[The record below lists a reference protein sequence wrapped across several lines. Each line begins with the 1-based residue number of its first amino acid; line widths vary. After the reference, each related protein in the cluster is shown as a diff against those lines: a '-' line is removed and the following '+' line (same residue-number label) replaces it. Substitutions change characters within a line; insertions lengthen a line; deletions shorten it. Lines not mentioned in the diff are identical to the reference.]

1 MKLIK
6 GEIRSIDSVNRII
19 EIKSNIKIDYLYL
32 TRSLM
37 NRFKVLLK
45 EGCYIEAETIDI
57 GENKE
62 NKIIFEI
69 ISFIKIVQTIKD
81 QTYVLYDMRNI
92 KKGIMEV
99 INKDNN
105 KMFIDLEFTMP
116 EYGTRGAFKSEIV
129 QYGYIIENKDGEILD
144 EKSALIKTN
153 LAVSERTYEFI
164 NKTEAD
170 FSDATSPLEFYQTMK
185 QALALY
191 QPVIIV
197 WGSNDI
203 LMLDSFYKDY
213 NVEPLTTRASFI
225 NIMQL
230 IKNYLGFKYDIGL
243 FKAKSYF
250 EDEIIEEQTHDA
262 KGDAIATRD
271 VYHLFQDYIKSRS

>member
-19 EIKSNIKIDYLYL
+19 EIKSTIKIDYLYL

-37 NRFKVLLK
+37 NRFKMLLK

-62 NKIIFEI
+62 NKVIFEI

-81 QTYVLYDMRNI
+81 QTHILYDMRNI
-92 KKGIMEV
+92 KKGIMDV
-99 INKDNN
+99 INKDKN

-116 EYGTRGAFKSEIV
+116 EYGAHGTFKAEII
-129 QYGYIIENKDGEILD
+129 QYGFIIENKDGKVLK
-144 EKSALIKTN
+144 EKSDLIKTN
-153 LAVSERTYEFI
+153 QTISDRTYEFI
-164 NKTEAD
+164 NKSEDD
-170 FSDATSPLEFYQTMK
+170 FNGAIDPLAFYQVMK
-185 QALALY
+185 DAIDEY

-203 LMLDSFYKDY
+203 LMLDNFYKDY
-213 NVEPLTTRASFI
+213 NVAPLTTRASFI

-271 VYHLFQDYIKSRS
+271 VYHLFQDYIKSRN